1 MTKPGS
7 YIKKLMPECTG
18 AEIFAE
24 LLYHCG
30 LDDDQ
35 IKSIVSHSIVHTYA
49 MPYIVAEFM
58 PRRVSDRPKVI
69 PDGCVNLAF
78 LGQFAEV
85 PGEVVFTTECSVRSA
100 MMAVYGLT
108 GLKKPMIPLPE
119 PYFDVRVLAL
129 NLKIM
134 GGKEKLTPED
144 LRALPVTK
152 EIVSLISQ
160 VLNSAELP

>member
-1 MTKPGS
+1 M
-7 YIKKLMPECTG
+7 
-18 AEIFAE
+18 
-24 LLYHCG
+24 
-30 LDDDQ
+30 
-35 IKSIVSHSIVHTYA
+35 
-49 MPYIVAEFM
+49 
-58 PRRVSDRPKVI
+58 
-69 PDGCVNLAF
+69 
-78 LGQFAEV
+78 
-85 PGEVVFTTECSVRSA
+85 FTTECAVRSA

>member
-1 MTKPGS
+1 MPCRISSPSSCPGGS
-7 YIKKLMPECTG
+7 AT
-18 AEIFAE
+18 
-24 LLYHCG
+24 
-30 LDDDQ
+30 
-35 IKSIVSHSIVHTYA
+35 VH
-49 MPYIVAEFM
+49 
-58 PRRVSDRPKVI
+58 KVI
-69 PDGCVNLAF
+69 LDECVNLAYQ
-78 LGQFAEV
+78 GQFAVV

-100 MMAVYGLT
+100 MMAAYGLS

-119 PYFDVRVLAL
+119 SYFDVRVLAL

-144 LRALPVTK
+144 LRALPVSE